1 MKTFVCLLMT
11 ACILSF
17 SSSAQNPTK
26 EDVTG
31 VMKRSWEQEKGPKK
45 TVIIHSIKFGTSE
58 KANLKH
64 QVEGVPKG
72 NTVTNA
78 EIDWTYSKHYTDKTE
93 STRRIMMAWV
103 YKDAT
108 GNWRVK
114 NYKSTEVK

>member
-1 MKTFVCLLMT
+1 MKTILCLLLT
-11 ACILSF
+11 ACIFSC
-17 SSSAQNPTK
+17 SSSAQKPTK

-45 TVIIHSIKFGTSE
+45 TVTIHSITFGSSE

-93 STRRIMMAWV
+93 SVRWLMKAWV
-103 YKDAT
+103 FKDAT

-114 NYKSTEVK
+114 SYKSTEIK